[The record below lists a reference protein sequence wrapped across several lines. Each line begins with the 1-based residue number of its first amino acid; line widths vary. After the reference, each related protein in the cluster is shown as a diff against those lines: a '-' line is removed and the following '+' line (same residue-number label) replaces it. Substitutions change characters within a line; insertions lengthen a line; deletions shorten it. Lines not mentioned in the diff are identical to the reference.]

1 MTISTKRKIA
11 IASFISRFVRKARSL
26 LGLKNKTQFWRRG
39 IKWDLDLAQG
49 IDLAIF
55 LQGRFE
61 PNTIKTYKKYL
72 GLGFVVLDIGANIG
86 AHTLPLA
93 SMVGTS
99 GKVIAFEPTD
109 YAFEK
114 LQINLSLNELLSS
127 RVTPIQALLVAN
139 TSKARPD
146 AIPSSWSLD
155 KGGQK
160 DGNIHPIH
168 KGTFNSLKGA
178 VSIRLDDWFQRN
190 PVGRIDFIK
199 MDVDGFEI
207 DVLEGAAQTLR
218 THRPVI
224 VMELAPYIFKEKG
237 RKFSELV
244 NLLKKHRYSCST
256 FSGDPLALNE
266 SLEKKIGNGC
276 SINVILKPI

>member
-55 LQGRFE
+55 LEGRFE
-61 PNTIKTYKKYL
+61 PNTIKTYKKYV

-86 AHTLPLA
+86 AHSLPLA

-114 LQINLSLNELLSS
+114 LQTNLSLNEPLSP
-127 RVTPIQALLVAN
+127 RVTPIQAMLCAD

-155 KGGQK
+155 RGGQK
-160 DGNIHPIH
+160 HGDIHPIH
-168 KGTFNSLKGA
+168 RGTYNSLKGA
-178 VSIRLDDWFQRN
+178 VPMRLDDWLQRN
-190 PVGRIDFIK
+190 PVGQIDFIK

-207 DVLEGAAQTLR
+207 DVLEGAAQTLLSQ
-218 THRPVI
+218 RPVI
-224 VMELAPYIFKEKG
+224 VMELMPYIFQERG

-256 FSGDPLALNE
+256 FSGDPLALDG